1 MKIVAMPHRLIG
13 AAVLAY
19 CLTTLGVAS
28 ANGQMTHEET
38 VVRQT
43 YAKLAYAVNIGS
55 IHRALEGGTI
65 TTKTDLEAYI
75 AKEAIQFQLNNF
87 SSGKVSDIAER
98 SYGDFVT
105 KPDGSDTLA
114 ISTGLHKMSEEGSPD
129 VVGAT
134 ARVIGWHKG
143 QDVSGSFDIP
153 FAKAMVMSGKDPAK
167 PRYAA
172 YTVTTTFQNRSRTI
186 HALFLFNTTPNGEEY
201 SVSDTLNGSPA
212 LFDFINQSVYPST
225 LLKTRLR
232 AEPAVADWLRS
243 HQVFDAACKP
253 GREETCCNPS
263 TLVCGVSSQDV
274 NTYLSKPVTAIPVP
288 AGLARTVS
296 APTLAPTS
304 TPKLPAATTGP
315 VGYQIIGGGGGG
327 QCSGFNSS
335 YAGPE
340 TLKTGVDHGHIT
352 GDHQWTTTPY
362 STCTYTN
369 PSSGKIGDPC
379 AVKAT
384 AQHVS
389 LMDDTGILIPSYC
402 HETSYHDFDGLAAG
416 FTSVTATAVA
426 GGAVKNC
433 FLCGCSFSLSL
444 AFGLVSVSF
453 PPDAFFDQ
461 QHTFTQS
468 CGGNVLGNT
477 PIIID
482 TTGHGYTLTST
493 ANGVKFDIAG
503 NGKPFQIAWTDTRSG
518 NAFLALDRNG
528 NGKIDSGKELFGN
541 YTEQPNSQDPNGFLA
556 LAVFDKPENGGN
568 GDGII
573 DERDKV
579 WASLLLWVDANHNGI
594 SEPEE
599 LFKPEQLGIHSIGLK
614 YTDSRRRDE
623 YGNLF
628 RYKGAVNSDG
638 PDDGVQ
644 RVIWDVFLNTIL

>member
-1 MKIVAMPHRLIG
+1 MKLVFDRLIG

-55 IHRALEGGTI
+55 IHRALDGAQGKEI
-65 TTKTDLEAYI
+65 TKADLEAYI

-87 SSGKVSDIAER
+87 SSGTVSDIAER
-98 SYGDFVT
+98 NYGDFVT
-105 KPDGSDTLA
+105 KPDGSDSLA
-114 ISTGLHKMSEEGSPD
+114 ISTGSHKVSEEGSPD

-134 ARVIGWHKG
+134 ARVLGWHKG
-143 QDVSGSFDIP
+143 QEVSGSFDMP
-153 FAKAMVMSGKDPAK
+153 FGKILPMTELK
-167 PRYAA
+167 SYTRYAA
-172 YTVTTTFQNRSRTI
+172 YTVTTVFQNRSRSI
-186 HALFLFNTTPNGEEY
+186 NAMFLFNTNSKGSEDVAPI
-201 SVSDTLNGSPA
+201 DTLNGSSA
-212 LFDFINQSVYPST
+212 LFDFVNLSVYPTT

-232 AEPAVADWLRS
+232 AEPVVADWLRS

-253 GREETCCNPS
+253 GQDACCNPS

-288 AGLARTVS
+288 AGLSRT
-296 APTLAPTS
+296 TS
-304 TPKLPAATTGP
+304 AATTGP
-315 VGYQIIGGGGGG
+315 IGYQLGGGGGG
-327 QCSGFNSS
+327 AGHCNAHNSS
-335 YAGPE
+335 WSGPQI
-340 TLKTGVDHGHIT
+340 LQQGVDHGHIT
-352 GDHQWTTTPY
+352 GNHQWTSTPY
-362 STCTYTN
+362 SLCTYADPT
-369 PSSGKIGDPC
+369 SGKIGDPC
-379 AVKAT
+379 HVQAT

-389 LMDDTGILIPSYC
+389 LMDDTGVLIPSYC
-402 HETSYHDFDGLAAG
+402 HETSYHDFDGLAVG
-416 FTSVTATAVA
+416 FTSVTATAVS

-433 FLCGCSFSLSL
+433 LVCACSFSLSL

-468 CGGNVLGNT
+468 CGGNVLGNS
-477 PIIID
+477 PIIVD
-482 TTGHGYTLTST
+482 TTGHGYSLTST
-493 ANGVKFDIAG
+493 ANGVKFDISG
-503 NGKPFQIAWTDTRSG
+503 SGKPIQMAWTDGSSG
-518 NAFLALDRNG
+518 NALLALDRNG

-541 YTEQPNSQDPNGFLA
+541 YTDQPNSQDPNGFLA
-556 LAVFDKPENGGN
+556 LAIFDKPENGGN

-579 WASLLLWVDANHNGI
+579 WSSLLLWVDANHNGI

-599 LFKPEQLGIHSIGLK
+599 LFKPEQLGIHSIDLK
-614 YTDSRRRDE
+614 YKDSRRRDE

-638 PDDGVQ
+638 PDDGIQ